1 MKKVLLFLTC
11 LLLGAVALNAQCIKH
26 GIKSG
31 HLKYETKTSGGMQYN
46 ELWFDDYGKL
56 RKQHDQIQ
64 MEGMGNYHTEV
75 LFRDGKSY
83 TNAWLDDEKKDE
95 AKETDAGS
103 GGLNLVDPDD
113 AYLKERKIEK
123 LGTEEVFGKTCT
135 IYSFKTKSLLRTIS
149 NKIWVW
155 QGITLKME
163 TKGAL
168 GANNLMVVT
177 AFEENVSIPASTF
190 DLPAVVK

>member
-1 MKKVLLFLTC
+1 MKKI
-11 LLLGAVALNAQCIKH
+11 LLLVAALMFCAVALHAQGTKF

-56 RKQHDQIQ
+56 RKQYDQTP
-64 MEGMGNYHTEV
+64 MEGMGLYQTEV
-75 LFRDGKSY
+75 LLRDGKSY
-83 TNAWLDDEKKDE
+83 TNAWFDKEKKDE
-95 AKETDAGS
+95 AKMTES
-103 GGLNLVDPDD
+103 GEGLNLLDPTD
-113 AYLKERKIEK
+113 AYLKENKVEK

-135 IYSFKTKSLLRTIS
+135 IYTFKVKSVLRTVTY
-149 NKIWVW
+149 KVWVW

-168 GANNLMVVT
+168 GANNSQIVT
-177 AFEENVSIPASTF
+177 LFEENVKIPASTF
-190 DLPAVVK
+190 ALPKVIQ

>member
-1 MKKVLLFLTC
+1 MKKI
-11 LLLGAVALNAQCIKH
+11 LLLAAALMFCAVALHAQGTKF

-56 RKQHDQIQ
+56 RKQYDKTP
-64 MEGMGNYHTEV
+64 MEGMGLYQTEV
-75 LFRDGKSY
+75 LLRDGKSY
-83 TNAWLDDEKKDE
+83 TNAWFDDAKKDE
-95 AKETDAGS
+95 AKMTES
-103 GGLNLVDPDD
+103 GEGLNLLDPTDE
-113 AYLKERKIEK
+113 YLKENKVDK

-135 IYSFKTKSLLRTIS
+135 IYTFKVKSVLRTVTY
-149 NKIWVW
+149 KVWVW

-168 GANNLMVVT
+168 GANNSQIVT
-177 AFEENVSIPASTF
+177 LLEENVKVPASTF
-190 DLPAVVK
+190 ALPKVIQ

>member
-1 MKKVLLFLTC
+1 MKKI
-11 LLLGAVALNAQCIKH
+11 LLLAAALMFCAVALHAQGTEF

-56 RKQHDQIQ
+56 RKQYDKTP
-64 MEGMGNYHTEV
+64 MEGMGLYQTEV
-75 LFRDGKSY
+75 LLRDGKSY
-83 TNAWLDDEKKDE
+83 TNAWFDDAKKDE
-95 AKETDAGS
+95 AKMTES
-103 GGLNLVDPDD
+103 GEGLNLLDPTDE
-113 AYLKERKIEK
+113 YLKENKVDK

-135 IYSFKTKSLLRTIS
+135 IYTFKVKSVLRTVTY
-149 NKIWVW
+149 KVWVW

-168 GANNLMVVT
+168 GANNSQIVT
-177 AFEENVSIPASTF
+177 LLEENVKVPASTF
-190 DLPAVVK
+190 ALPKVIQ

>member
-1 MKKVLLFLTC
+1 MKKI
-11 LLLGAVALNAQCIKH
+11 LLLVAALMFCAVALHAQGTKF

-56 RKQHDQIQ
+56 RKQYDQTP
-64 MEGMGNYHTEV
+64 MEGMGLYQTEV
-75 LFRDGKSY
+75 LLRDGKSY
-83 TNAWLDDEKKDE
+83 TNAWFDKEKKDE
-95 AKETDAGS
+95 AKMTES
-103 GGLNLVDPDD
+103 GEGLNLLDPTD
-113 AYLKERKIEK
+113 AYLKENKVER

-135 IYSFKTKSLLRTIS
+135 IYTFKVKSVLRTVTY
-149 NKIWVW
+149 KVWVW

-168 GANNLMVVT
+168 GANNSQIVT
-177 AFEENVSIPASTF
+177 LFEENVKIPASTF
-190 DLPAVVK
+190 ALPKVIQ

>member
-1 MKKVLLFLTC
+1 MKKI
-11 LLLGAVALNAQCIKH
+11 LLLAAALMFCAVALHAQGTKF

-56 RKQHDQIQ
+56 RKQYDKTP
-64 MEGMGNYHTEV
+64 MEGMGLYQTEV
-75 LFRDGKSY
+75 LLRDGKSY
-83 TNAWLDDEKKDE
+83 TNAWFDDAKKDE
-95 AKETDAGS
+95 AKMTES
-103 GGLNLVDPDD
+103 GEGLNLLDPTDE
-113 AYLKERKIEK
+113 YLKENKVDK

-135 IYSFKTKSLLRTIS
+135 IYTFKVKSVLRTVTY
-149 NKIWVW
+149 KVWVW

-168 GANNLMVVT
+168 GANNSQIVT
-177 AFEENVSIPASTF
+177 LFEENVKIPASTF
-190 DLPAVVK
+190 ALPKVIQ

>member
-1 MKKVLLFLTC
+1 MKKI
-11 LLLGAVALNAQCIKH
+11 LLLVAALMFCAVALHAQGTKF

-56 RKQHDQIQ
+56 RKQYDQTP
-64 MEGMGNYHTEV
+64 MEGMGLYQTEV
-75 LFRDGKSY
+75 LLRDGKSY
-83 TNAWLDDEKKDE
+83 TNAWFDKEKKDE
-95 AKETDAGS
+95 AKMNES
-103 GGLNLVDPDD
+103 GEGLNLLDPTD
-113 AYLKERKIEK
+113 AYLKENKVEK

-135 IYSFKTKSLLRTIS
+135 IYTFKVKSVLRTVTY
-149 NKIWVW
+149 KVWVW

-168 GANNLMVVT
+168 GANNSQIVT
-177 AFEENVSIPASTF
+177 LFEENVKIPASTF
-190 DLPAVVK
+190 ALPKVIQ

>member
-1 MKKVLLFLTC
+1 MKKI
-11 LLLGAVALNAQCIKH
+11 LLLVAALMFCAVALHAQGTKF

-56 RKQHDQIQ
+56 RKQYDQTP
-64 MEGMGNYHTEV
+64 MEGMGLYQTEV
-75 LFRDGKSY
+75 LLRDGKSY
-83 TNAWLDDEKKDE
+83 TNAWFDKEKKDE
-95 AKETDAGS
+95 AKMTES
-103 GGLNLVDPDD
+103 GEGLNLLDPTD
-113 AYLKERKIEK
+113 AYLKENKVEK

-135 IYSFKTKSLLRTIS
+135 IYTFKVKSVLRTVTY
-149 NKIWVW
+149 KVWTW

-168 GANNLMVVT
+168 GANNSQIVT
-177 AFEENVSIPASTF
+177 LFEENVKIPASTF
-190 DLPAVVK
+190 ALPKVIQ

>member
-1 MKKVLLFLTC
+1 MKKFLLFAAALMFC
-11 LLLGAVALNAQCIKH
+11 AVALNAQGTKF

-56 RKQHDQIQ
+56 RKQYDQTP
-64 MEGMGNYHTEV
+64 MEGMGLYQTEV
-75 LFRDGKSY
+75 LLRDGKSY
-83 TNAWLDDEKKDE
+83 TQAWFDKEKKDE
-95 AKETDAGS
+95 AKMTES
-103 GGLNLVDPDD
+103 GEGLNLLDPTDE
-113 AYLKERKIEK
+113 YLKENKVEK

-135 IYSFKTKSLLRTIS
+135 IYTFKVKSMLRTVTY
-149 NKIWVW
+149 KVWTW

-168 GANNLMVVT
+168 GANNSQIVT
-177 AFEENVSIPASTF
+177 SIEENVKIPASTF
-190 DLPAVVK
+190 ALPKVIQ

>member
-1 MKKVLLFLTC
+1 MKKFLLFAAALMFC
-11 LLLGAVALNAQCIKH
+11 AVALNAQGTKF

-56 RKQHDQIQ
+56 RKQYDKTP
-64 MEGMGNYHTEV
+64 MEGMGLYQTEV
-75 LFRDGKSY
+75 LLRDGKSY
-83 TNAWLDDEKKDE
+83 TNAWFDDAKKDE
-95 AKETDAGS
+95 GKMTES
-103 GGLNLVDPDD
+103 GEGLNLLDPTDE
-113 AYLKERKIEK
+113 YLKENKVEK

-135 IYSFKTKSLLRTIS
+135 IYTFKVKSMLRTVTY
-149 NKIWVW
+149 KVWTW

-168 GANNLMVVT
+168 GANNSQIVT
-177 AFEENVSIPASTF
+177 SIEENVKIPASTF
-190 DLPAVVK
+190 ALPKVIQ